1 MRKFALSAF
10 VILTFL
16 FYAAHKR
23 LADAQ
28 GGKSAAQNDL
38 SVLEQPAVLPTTSP
52 ESKSTGAS
60 PTPAA
65 ISSNSVSS
73 TPVPKP
79 PGSQYKDGQ
88 YTGDS
93 ADAYYGFIQVQV
105 TIAGGRI
112 TDVVFLDYPQDRRT
126 SIEINSQAMPYL
138 KQEAIAAQSAQVDIV
153 SGATDSSRAFIQSL
167 QSALNKA
174 RS

>member
-16 FYAAHKR
+16 FYSAHKR
-23 LADAQ
+23 LEDAQ
-28 GGKSAAQNDL
+28 KEKLESQNNLTVSSVPSA
-38 SVLEQPAVLPTTSP
+38 LPSAMP
-52 ESKSTGAS
+52 SSDPIPS
-60 PTPAA
+60 PTV
-65 ISSNSVSS
+65 SSNNNSS
-73 TPVPKP
+73 ALPPKQIS
-79 PGSQYKDGQ
+79 SQYKDGQ

-93 ADAYYGFIQVQV
+93 ADAYYGFIQVKV
-105 TIAGGRI
+105 TISGGKI
-112 TDVVFLDYPQDRRT
+112 ADVVFLDYPQDRRT

-153 SGATDSSRAFIQSL
+153 SGATDSSRAVVKSL